1 MLGAAVSDPA
11 AVVEHANTSPQYL
24 YDHYF
29 RSQLVENDQPVN
41 AVSIRPLAHA
51 PALGDLNE
59 VLEAGVKRLHC
70 VVRDE
75 LSAAVLVVLGHAPGP
90 GLPGVPGLE
99 AELEHGGGPAD
110 GAVARLPSHAGGV
123 ALTWT
128 QRWSYAPVPW
138 HTHLSDGWPRPRC

>member
-24 YDHYF
+24 HDHYF
-29 RSQLVENDQPVN
+29 RTQLVDDDQPVN
-41 AVSIRPLAHA
+41 AVSVRPLAHA
-51 PALGDLNE
+51 PALGDLYE
-59 VLEAGVKRLHC
+59 VLEACVKRLHR

-75 LSAAVLVVLGHAPGP
+75 LPATVLVVLGHAPGP

-110 GAVARLPSHAGGV
+110 GAVARLPPHAGRV
-123 ALTWT
+123 TLTWT
-128 QRWSYAPVPW
+128 QRWSYAPVSWLTCQMGGLAPVVE
-138 HTHLSDGWPRPRC
+138 